1 MGKNFRKPWKNE
13 LSLNELEKGKHHFWL
28 EATADRSGG
37 NMGIPVSIVKGAP
50 GRTIGVIAATHG
62 DELNGISVIHQLFK
76 KLNPDEMTGCFVG
89 IPVLNMPGFLRNQRE
104 FFDDRDLNRLMN
116 GYEAKSPAGQ
126 YVKKIKNKLF
136 SHFDCLIDLHTAT
149 SGRVNT
155 YHIRV
160 NSNHEESSKMAHL
173 MGSDIIVHSPKA
185 DGTSRYFFEKNG
197 KPAITV
203 EIGNPQILQ
212 DILIDQTIEGV
223 IRNLEEFN
231 VLPKRNSLFED
242 KATICCDSVWVFAR
256 SGGLLEVFPKLG
268 DIIQKG
274 SQIAIQTDLFGEV
287 IEKYKAPI
295 SGIVI
300 GRKNTASSQTGDRL
314 IHIGVIKDY

>member
-1 MGKNFRKPWKNE
+1 MGKDTRKPWKKE
-13 LSLNELEKGKHHFWL
+13 LSLSELKKGKHHFWL
-28 EATADRSGG
+28 EATADRSGE

-76 KLNPDEMTGCFVG
+76 RLNPDEMTGCFVG

-116 GYEAKSPAGQ
+116 GYEARSPAGQ

-160 NSNHEESSKMAHL
+160 NSSHDSSSKMAHL
-173 MGSDIIVHSPKA
+173 MGPDIIVHSPKA
-185 DGTSRYFFEKNG
+185 DGTSRYFFEKNN

-212 DILIDQTIEGV
+212 DALIEQTIEGV
-223 IRNLEEFN
+223 LRNLEYFD
-231 VLPKRNSLFED
+231 VLPPSQETFKHEP
-242 KATICCDSVWVFAR
+242 TICSDSAWVFAR
-256 SGGLLEVFPKLG
+256 SGGILEVFPKLG
-268 DIIQKG
+268 DLIKKG
-274 SQIAIQTDLFGEV
+274 SEIAIQTDLFGEV

-314 IHIGVIKDY
+314 IHIGIVE

>member
-1 MGKNFRKPWKNE
+1 MGKDTRKSWKKE
-13 LSLNELEKGKHHFWL
+13 LSLSELKKGKHHFWL
-28 EATADRSGG
+28 EATADRSGE
-37 NMGIPVSIVKGAP
+37 NMGIPVNIVKGAP

-76 KLNPDEMTGCFVG
+76 RLNPDEMTGCFVG

-126 YVKKIKNKLF
+126 YVKQIKNKLF

-160 NSNHEESSKMAHL
+160 NSNHASSSKMAHL
-173 MGSDIIVHSPKA
+173 MGPDIIVHSPKA

-212 DILIDQTIEGV
+212 DALIDQTVEGI
-223 IRNLEEFN
+223 IRNLAEFD
-231 VLPKRNSLFED
+231 VLSKQTDNFED
-242 KATICCDSVWVFAR
+242 KATICSDSVWVFAR
-256 SGGLLEVFPKLG
+256 SGGILEVVPKLG
-268 DIIQKG
+268 DVITKG
-274 SQIAIQTDLFGEV
+274 SEIAIQTNLFGDI
-287 IEKYKAPI
+287 IERYKAPI

-314 IHIGVIKDY
+314 IHIGTIQK